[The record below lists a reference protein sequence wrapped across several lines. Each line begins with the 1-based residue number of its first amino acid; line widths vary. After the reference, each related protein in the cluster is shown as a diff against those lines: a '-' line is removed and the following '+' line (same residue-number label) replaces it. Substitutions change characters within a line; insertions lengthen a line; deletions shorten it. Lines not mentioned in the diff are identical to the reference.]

1 MKFFKTSDTVK
12 RLAPELTSIQ
22 RVVIASTIAGMSE
35 SENTDFSKSDLAAVI
50 RFLNI
55 TGIIDKTQR
64 EKLLSLMETA
74 EKERMEK

>member
-35 SENTDFSKSDLAAVI
+35 SENTDFSKSDLTAVI